1 MSYKALSLFL
11 VPFCFAIGCGGGSS
25 SSSSGTGGSGGVTGG
40 GSVSSPTVVTVSGG
54 QTASG
59 VNISLASPASTTP
72 PNAES
77 IGIGN
82 SAANTGTTI
91 AQGSTQ
97 TVILFGPGLSGSMQ
111 VSLTGPADITVSNVQ
126 SITSTTN
133 VPGISFTAA
142 VSSSAALGA
151 RTVVLQAASNDIT
164 TFAGG
169 LEVVP

>member
-1 MSYKALSLFL
+1 MYSRALCFL
-11 VPFCFAIGCGGGSS
+11 IAPLCFALGCGGSS
-25 SSSSGTGGSGGVTGG
+25 SSSGGSGGTGGVSGG
-40 GSVSSPTVVTVSGG
+40 GSVTAPTVVTVGGG
-54 QTASG
+54 QNVSG
-59 VNISLASPASTTP
+59 VDVSVVAPASSAP

-77 IGIGN
+77 IGIGT

-91 AQGSTQ
+91 SQGTTQ

-111 VSLTGPADITVSNVQ
+111 VSISGPSDIVVSNIQ

-133 VPGISFTAA
+133 VPGISFDAA

-151 RTVVLQAASNDIT
+151 RTVILQATNNDIT

>member
-1 MSYKALSLFL
+1 MSSKVLCLLL
-11 VPFCFAIGCGGGSS
+11 VPLCFVVGCGGGSS
-25 SSSSGTGGSGGVTGG
+25 SSSGSGGTGGVTGG
-40 GSVSSPTVVTVSGG
+40 GSVTAPTVVAVAGG
-54 QTASG
+54 QNSSG
-59 VNISLASPASTTP
+59 VNIAVVAPASTTS

-91 AQGSTQ
+91 SQGSTQ
-97 TVILFGPGLSGSMQ
+97 TVILFGHGLSGNMT
-111 VSLTGPADITVSNVQ
+111 VSLTGPADIAVSNIQ
-126 SITSTTN
+126 AIMSTTN

-151 RTVVLQAASNDIT
+151 RTVILQAANNDIT

>member
-1 MSYKALSLFL
+1 MSSKALCLFL
-11 VPFCFAIGCGGGSS
+11 APLCLAVGCGGGSS
-25 SSSSGTGGSGGVTGG
+25 PSGSSGGTGGGSGGGPVNA
-40 GSVSSPTVVTVSGG
+40 PTIVTVSGG
-54 QTASG
+54 QNSSG
-59 VNISLASPASTTP
+59 VNISVAAPASTTP
-72 PNAES
+72 PNAQS
-77 IGIGN
+77 VGIGT

-97 TVILFGPGLSGSMQ
+97 TVILFGPGLSGSMT
-111 VSLTGPADITVSNVQ
+111 VSLSGPADIAISNIQ

-142 VSSSAALGA
+142 VGSTAALGA
-151 RTVVLQAASNDIT
+151 RTVVLQATNNDIT

>member
-1 MSYKALSLFL
+1 MSSKVLCFL
-11 VPFCFAIGCGGGSS
+11 VAPLCFAVGCGGGSS
-25 SSSSGTGGSGGVTGG
+25 SSSTSGGTGGVTGG
-40 GSVSSPTVVTVSGG
+40 GTVSAPTVVTVAAG
-54 QTASG
+54 QNSSG
-59 VNISLASPASTTP
+59 VNIGVPAPASTTP

-82 SAANTGTTI
+82 SAANTGITI
-91 AQGSTQ
+91 SQGSTQ
-97 TVILFGPGLSGSMQ
+97 TVILFGPGLSGSMT
-111 VSLTGPADITVSNVQ
+111 VSLSGPADIAISNVQ

-133 VPGISFTAA
+133 VPGVSFNAA

-151 RTVVLQAASNDIT
+151 RTVILQAANNDIT

>member
-1 MSYKALSLFL
+1 MSSKVLCLL
-11 VPFCFAIGCGGGSS
+11 VVPLCFAVGCGGGSS
-25 SSSSGTGGSGGVTGG
+25 SSSGSGGTGGVTGG
-40 GSVSSPTVVTVSGG
+40 GSVSAPTVVTVAGG
-54 QTASG
+54 QKSSG
-59 VNISLASPASTTP
+59 VNIAVSTPASTTS

-91 AQGSTQ
+91 SQGSTQ
-97 TVILFGPGLSGSMQ
+97 TVILFGPGLSGSMT
-111 VSLTGPADITVSNVQ
+111 VSLTGPADISVSNIQ
-126 SITSTTN
+126 GIMSTTN
-133 VPGISFTAA
+133 VPGISFSAA

-151 RTVVLQAASNDIT
+151 RTVILQATNNDIT